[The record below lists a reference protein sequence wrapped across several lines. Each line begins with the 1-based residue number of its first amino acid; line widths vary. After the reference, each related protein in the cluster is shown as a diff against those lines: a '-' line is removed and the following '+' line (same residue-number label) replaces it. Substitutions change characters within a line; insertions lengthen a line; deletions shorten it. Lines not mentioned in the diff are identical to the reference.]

1 MNDVRGEERV
11 WPAKIEVGAGQ
22 GTLQWS
28 AVATLAWREVVRF
41 ARQRSRLVGAFAQ
54 PFVFWLLLGGGF
66 YSSFQPPGLAAGVS
80 YMAYFYPGVIALV
93 LLFTAI
99 FATIAVVEDRQAGFL
114 QGVLVAPVSRASIIL
129 GQSLGCTA
137 LAVVQGGIFLCFAPL
152 IGLWPSPA
160 AIVATLAV
168 QLVLAFGLTNLGLI
182 IAWRM
187 DSTQGFHAIM
197 NLILLPIWLL
207 SGAFFPASGASGWLA
222 AVMRIN
228 PLTYGMAALRRAL
241 HMNDP
246 SLLGPLPSFW
256 PSLAV
261 IVLFALATFWVAV
274 RTAERARD

>member
-1 MNDVRGEERV
+1 MSEREAV
-11 WPAKIEVGAGQ
+11 LPAAGAGPAAGSLVQ
-22 GTLQWS
+22 WGAVTTLW
-28 AVATLAWREVVRF
+28 WREVVRF
-41 ARQRSRLVGAFAQ
+41 VRQRSRLVGAFAQ
-54 PFVFWLLLGGGF
+54 PLVFWLLLGGGF
-66 YSSFQPPGLAAGVS
+66 YSSFRPPDGQGTTS

-129 GQSLGCTA
+129 GQSLGCTT
-137 LAVVQGGIFLCFAPL
+137 LAVVQGGLFLCFAPL
-152 IGLWPSPA
+152 TGLWPGPA

-222 AVMRIN
+222 AVMYVN

-241 HMNDP
+241 YLNDP
-246 SLLGPLPSFW
+246 AALGPLPPFW

-274 RTAERARD
+274 RTAARARGV